1 MTGFFFS
8 RQSFQNHDEVLEAK
22 EAAAAAAGGGEDRR
36 LLHGSLR
43 RRRVRRE
50 VRRKRNECNEQPWR
64 GERKEIVT
72 CATPSSITINL
83 GLSSADG
90 SNLVTPGHFWPIFAN

>member
-22 EAAAAAAGGGEDRR
+22 EAAAAAGGVEDRR

-83 GLSSADG
+83 GLSSAGG
-90 SNLVTPGHFWPIFAN
+90 SNFVTPGHFWPIFAN